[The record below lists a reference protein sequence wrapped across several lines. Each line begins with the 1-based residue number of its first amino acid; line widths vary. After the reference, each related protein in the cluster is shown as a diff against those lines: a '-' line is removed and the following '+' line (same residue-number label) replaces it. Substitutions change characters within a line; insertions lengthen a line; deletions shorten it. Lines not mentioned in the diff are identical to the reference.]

1 MKKLALFAFTLLSAW
16 AMTAKTITGPVDY
29 VSPLV
34 GTQSKHALSTGNT
47 YPAIALPWGMN
58 FWVPQTGKMGDG
70 WAYTY
75 DADKIRGFK
84 QTHQPSPWIND
95 YGQFAIMPVTG
106 KAVFNQDERASWFS
120 HKAETAT
127 PYYYKVYLADH
138 DVVTEIAPTERAA
151 AFRFTFP
158 ENDHSYVVV
167 DAFDKGSFV
176 KVIPSENKIIGY
188 TTKNS
193 GGVPANFK
201 NYFVLVFDKPFTYT
215 AAVASGVIDTNKLE
229 ATDNHAGALIGFKT
243 RKGEQVNVRVAS
255 SFISPEQAEL
265 NLKELGTDNIEQ
277 IAAKGRKVWNDVLG
291 RISMAKNN
299 LVVAQAY
306 AQSAKITSADQAAKK
321 PMISEIYKY
330 YQARCKQSDV
340 MDFDDLLLQT
350 NILFRDF
357 PEILEKYQK
366 KFDYILVDEYQD
378 TNYSQYLII
387 KRLAEQHKNI
397 CVVGDDAQSIYSFR
411 GARIENILNF
421 RNDYPGYKL
430 CKLEQNYRSTT
441 TIVDAANSIISR
453 NNEQIPKKTFSQ
465 NEEGDKIR
473 VMKALSDKEEGF
485 QVAQEIFRISQNE
498 QAEFNNFAIL
508 YRTNA
513 QSRIM
518 EEALRKRNIPYK
530 IYGGLSFYQRKE
542 IKDLIA
548 YLRLTINQNDEE
560 ALKRIINYPRRGI
573 GDTTIDKLKEVAQK
587 YNVSI
592 WTLLCNLNK
601 VPGMVSVMTA
611 AKLTHFRQLIEGF
624 TEIAKEEN
632 AYETTYRVAKASGII
647 EDLSS
652 DDTPEGVSRRENI
665 QELMNAVKDFC
676 ETAYK
681 EGRDDKLPAFLEG
694 VALLTDQDS
703 EKPEDNNKVTLMT
716 IHSAKGLEF
725 ENVFIVGMEEEL
737 FPAQQSAYSPSALE
751 EERRLF
757 YVALTRAEK
766 RVIMTYSTS
775 RYKNGNVVY
784 PQPSRFIAE
793 IDPHYLDGFFTPAR
807 PSMGRS
813 LHGPGIQEK
822 VARPNITLQPKV
834 EVPDID
840 TSKLVPINGEQIIP
854 GMVIFHPNFGPGKVI
869 SIDGLGV
876 NKKAKVMF
884 PKHGQKVLL
893 LKFAKLYVQGHTN

>member
-1 MKKLALFAFTLLSAW
+1 MDFINELNENQREAVVNTDGPTLVIAGAGSGKTRVLTYRIANLLS
-16 AMTAKTITGPVDY
+16 K
-29 VSPLV
+29 
-34 GTQSKHALSTGNT
+34 
-47 YPAIALPWGMN
+47 
-58 FWVPQTGKMGDG
+58 
-70 WAYTY
+70 
-75 DADKIRGFK
+75 
-84 QTHQPSPWIND
+84 
-95 YGQFAIMPVTG
+95 
-106 KAVFNQDERASWFS
+106 
-120 HKAETAT
+120 
-127 PYYYKVYLADH
+127 
-138 DVVTEIAPTERAA
+138 
-151 AFRFTFP
+151 
-158 ENDHSYVVV
+158 
-167 DAFDKGSFV
+167 
-176 KVIPSENKIIGY
+176 
-188 TTKNS
+188 
-193 GGVPANFK
+193 GVPAYRILALTF
-201 NYFVLVFDKPFTYT
+201 
-215 AAVASGVIDTNKLE
+215 TNKAAREMQKRIATLVGQGNAANLWMGTFHSIFSKILRVE
-229 ATDNHAGALIGFKT
+229 AEHLGYTSNFTIYDSQDSKNLIKSIV
-243 RKGEQVNVRVAS
+243 KD
-255 SFISPEQAEL
+255 
-265 NLKELGTDNIEQ
+265 LKLDD
-277 IAAKGRKVWNDVLG
+277 KVYKPNDVLG

-453 NNEQIPKKTFSQ
+453 NKEQIPKKTFSQ

-573 GDTTIDKLKEVAQK
+573 GDTTIDKLKEVAPK

-601 VPGMVSVMTA
+601 VPGY
-611 AKLTHFRQLIEGF
+611 GF
-624 TEIAKEEN
+624 CHDC
-632 AYETTYRVAKASGII
+632 S
-647 EDLSS
+647 
-652 DDTPEGVSRRENI
+652 
-665 QELMNAVKDFC
+665 Q
-676 ETAYK
+676 
-681 EGRDDKLPAFLEG
+681 
-694 VALLTDQDS
+694 
-703 EKPEDNNKVTLMT
+703 
-716 IHSAKGLEF
+716 
-725 ENVFIVGMEEEL
+725 
-737 FPAQQSAYSPSALE
+737 
-751 EERRLF
+751 
-757 YVALTRAEK
+757 
-766 RVIMTYSTS
+766 
-775 RYKNGNVVY
+775 
-784 PQPSRFIAE
+784 
-793 IDPHYLDGFFTPAR
+793 
-807 PSMGRS
+807 
-813 LHGPGIQEK
+813 
-822 VARPNITLQPKV
+822 
-834 EVPDID
+834 
-840 TSKLVPINGEQIIP
+840 
-854 GMVIFHPNFGPGKVI
+854 
-869 SIDGLGV
+869 
-876 NKKAKVMF
+876 
-884 PKHGQKVLL
+884 
-893 LKFAKLYVQGHTN
+893 TNSF

>member
-1 MKKLALFAFTLLSAW
+1 MDFINELNESQKEAVINTEGPTLVIAGAGSGKTRVLTYRIANLLS
-16 AMTAKTITGPVDY
+16 
-29 VSPLV
+29 
-34 GTQSKHALSTGNT
+34 
-47 YPAIALPWGMN
+47 
-58 FWVPQTGKMGDG
+58 
-70 WAYTY
+70 
-75 DADKIRGFK
+75 R
-84 QTHQPSPWIND
+84 
-95 YGQFAIMPVTG
+95 
-106 KAVFNQDERASWFS
+106 
-120 HKAETAT
+120 
-127 PYYYKVYLADH
+127 
-138 DVVTEIAPTERAA
+138 
-151 AFRFTFP
+151 
-158 ENDHSYVVV
+158 
-167 DAFDKGSFV
+167 
-176 KVIPSENKIIGY
+176 
-188 TTKNS
+188 
-193 GGVPANFK
+193 GVPAYRILALTF
-201 NYFVLVFDKPFTYT
+201 
-215 AAVASGVIDTNKLE
+215 TNKAAREMQKRIATLVGSSNAGNLWMGTFHSIFSKILRVE
-229 ATDNHAGALIGFKT
+229 AEHLGYSSNFTIYDSQDSKNLIKSIV
-243 RKGEQVNVRVAS
+243 KD
-255 SFISPEQAEL
+255 
-265 NLKELGTDNIEQ
+265 LKLDDKIY
-277 IAAKGRKVWNDVLG
+277 KPNDVLG

-330 YQARCKQSDV
+330 YQSRCKQSDV

-387 KRLAEQHKNI
+387 KKLAEKHNNI

-453 NNEQIPKKTFSQ
+453 NKEQIPKKTFSK

-473 VMKALSDKEEGF
+473 VMKSLSDKEEGF

-498 QAEFNNFAIL
+498 QADFNDFAIL

-548 YLRLTINQNDEE
+548 YLRLTVNQNDEE

-573 GDTTIDKLKEVAQK
+573 GDSTIDKLKEFSQK

-592 WTLLCNLNK
+592 WTVLCNLNK
-601 VPGMVSVMTA
+601 VPGTVSAMTA

-632 AYETTYRVAKASGII
+632 AYETTYRIAKASGII

-665 QELMNAVKDFC
+665 QELLNAVKDFC

-681 EGRDDKLPAFLEG
+681 EAREDKLPSFLEG

-793 IDPHYLDGFFTPAR
+793 IDPHYLEGFFTPAR
-807 PSMGRS
+807 SSSERTLNIPGR
-813 LHGPGIQEK
+813 PERM
-822 VARPNITLQPKV
+822 ARPNIQLQQKV

-840 TSKLVPINGEQIIP
+840 TSKLKPINGELIVP
-854 GMVIFHPNFGPGKVI
+854 GMVIFHPNFGAGKVVAL
-869 SIDGLGV
+869 DGLGV
-876 NKKAKVMF
+876 NKKAKVVF
-884 PKHGQKVLL
+884 AQHGQKVLL
-893 LKFAKLYVQGHTN
+893 LKFAKLYVQEDTN